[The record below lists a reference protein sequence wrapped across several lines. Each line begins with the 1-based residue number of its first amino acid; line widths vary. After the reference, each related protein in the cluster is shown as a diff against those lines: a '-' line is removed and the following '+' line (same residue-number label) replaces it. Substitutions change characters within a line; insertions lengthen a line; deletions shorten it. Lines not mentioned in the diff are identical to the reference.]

1 MSKVFCSSTHEHV
14 IREESGWYVL
24 GRASTDSTTSE
35 RQADAARCA
44 QLKFRIWSEG
54 SVVVD
59 LDRKLVAQRA
69 SWNAYTPVG
78 FQI

>member
-1 MSKVFCSSTHEHV
+1 MV
-14 IREESGWYVL
+14 RSGPGLDRLDNL
-24 GRASTDSTTSE
+24 GTAGSR
-35 RQADAARCA
+35 RPVCA